1 MAQAKAD
8 ATKAAPKKGAA
19 SRAKK
24 DQPKSVDFRGLDL
37 KIPAKLPGT
46 ILFDIAEIE
55 AGRDLKGTMEFLRSL
70 VGDGQYEAIKAKV
83 AEDAIPFPD
92 VIDLLQGLVE
102 QILDQA
108 GVGLGE

>member
-1 MAQAKAD
+1 MAQAKAG
-8 ATKAAPKKGAA
+8 AQKAAPKSGAA

-83 AEDAIPFPD
+83 AEEAISFPD
-92 VIDLLQGLVE
+92 VIDVLQGLVE
-102 QILDQA
+102 EILDQA
-108 GVGLGE
+108 GIGLGE

>member
-1 MAQAKAD
+1 MSQTKTGAK
-8 ATKAAPKKGAA
+8 KAAPKKGAA

-83 AEDAIPFPD
+83 AEDSIPFPD
-92 VIDLLQGLVE
+92 VIDVLQGLVE
-102 QILDQA
+102 EILDQA

>member
-1 MAQAKAD
+1 MSQAKAR
-8 ATKAAPKKGAA
+8 ASKAAPKSGAA

-70 VGDGQYEAIKAKV
+70 VGDGQYEAIKTKV

-92 VIDLLQGLVE
+92 VIDVLEGLVE
-102 QILDQA
+102 EILDSA